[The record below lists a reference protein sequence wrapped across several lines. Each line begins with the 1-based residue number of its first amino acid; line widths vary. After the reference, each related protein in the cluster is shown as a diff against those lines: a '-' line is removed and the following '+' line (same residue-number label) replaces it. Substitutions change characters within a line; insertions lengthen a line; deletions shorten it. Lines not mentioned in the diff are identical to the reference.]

1 MVLYNKFFEQ
11 FPNFQD
17 KTFESKYDIA
27 KELSIYN
34 DQHILNYSDLDILQL
49 SNEIISKLQLNM
61 DDFDIP
67 NLRII
72 EAINLYKEEPA
83 EFYEK
88 YSEMRKIQN
97 DNDNFITLSIFE
109 SDESGIE
116 IVIDKNN
123 GNIALWEEV
132 YCVIDEFDIQ
142 LEDVKSVDDLVNS
155 TFAMS
160 KFEINNIDD
169 LNNALETCD
178 IIDYFDN
185 NLADY
190 ESIDELI
197 DSINEEL
204 KELGF
209 KELGFKPLTKN
220 VEKER

>member
-67 NLRII
+67 KLRII

-88 YSEMRKIQN
+88 YSEMRQIQN
-97 DNDNFITLSIFE
+97 DTDNFKTSFLFE
-109 SDESGIE
+109 SDERECS
-116 IVIDKNN
+116 IVIDKIN
-123 GNIALWEEV
+123 GNVALWEEA
-132 YCVIDEFDIQ
+132 YYHLNDFDIQ
-142 LEDVKSVDDLVNS
+142 FQNISSIDDLVNNV
-155 TFAMS
+155 FVLN
-160 KFEINNIDD
+160 KYEINNIED
-169 LNNALETCD
+169 LDEALCTCD
-178 IIDYFDN
+178 IVDSLN
-185 NLADY
+185 
-190 ESIDELI
+190 ESFGEIV
-197 DSINEEL
+197 DSINKEL

-209 KELGFKPLTKN
+209 NPLTKN

>member
-1 MVLYNKFFEQ
+1 MNLYNKFFEQ

-34 DQHILNYSDLDILQL
+34 DQYILNYSDLDILQL

-97 DNDNFITLSIFE
+97 DNDNFITLSISE
-109 SDESGIE
+109 SDERGIE
-116 IVIDKNN
+116 IVIDKSN
-123 GNIALWEEV
+123 GNVALWEEV
-132 YCVIDEFDIQ
+132 YCLLDNIDIQ
-142 LEDVKSVDDLVNS
+142 MEDVKSVDDFINNA
-155 TFAMS
+155 FAMS

-169 LNNALETCD
+169 LYDAIETCD
-178 IIDYFDN
+178 IVDHFEN
-185 NLADY
+185 GLADY
-190 ESIDELI
+190 ESVDELV
-197 DSINEEL
+197 DSINKEL
-204 KELGF
+204 KELDF
-209 KELGFKPLTKN
+209 SPLAKN